1 MRSSAGPPT
10 GQDDDGDEWLA
21 FKCPTPG
28 CESEGVSRGPE
39 VGFGR
44 CGRCSAIMEV
54 VNPADAQSATKADRR
69 NQQYRELQLQS
80 PPKKEDVPKELRA
93 PRSSVN
99 DLRNWLFSAANAPMT
114 SEILCSWPIGRS
126 FSIFTRRFLTSSRG
140 AYAAVRL
147 SKRRDHKRRIL

>member
-1 MRSSAGPPT
+1 MVMNGWPSSVQLRVANQKVFPVDQRLASAG
-10 GQDDDGDEWLA
+10 A
-21 FKCPTPG
+21 AA
-28 CESEGVSRGPE
+28 
-39 VGFGR
+39 
-44 CGRCSAIMEV
+44 SAIMEV